1 MAEREIALRS
11 AQAHDGFVRGAMRR
25 AMALEAGWHRG
36 LSSLHGAEDRVFIYP
51 HMRVYKKGRIKMLTQ
66 APRGTKDVLPDESYL
81 WQLIEKTQR
90 EVCAL
95 YGMREVRTPVIEHT
109 ELFQRSVGDT
119 TDVVQKE
126 MYTFKDR
133 GDRSITLKPEGTA
146 GVVRA
151 FIESGLCAQPLP
163 QKMCYINCPVFRYEA
178 PQSGRLREHH
188 QFGVEVFGAPDASC
202 DAELISLAL
211 DVMGRL
217 GVKGLMLRINSIG
230 CPTCRET
237 YKRKLID
244 FLNERRDQLCK
255 TCLDRMERNPLRVL
269 DCKEPGCK
277 AATVG
282 APSILDNLC
291 DDCRNHFDALKRY
304 LDALGIAYEVDSR
317 IVRGLDYYTK
327 TVFEI
332 ITTVP
337 GEDGKPAGELTVCG
351 GGRYDGLV
359 EQVGGPKCA
368 GIGFGMGEERLIMV
382 MRQQGIAPVAPRLY
396 DAFIVTMGADARV
409 EGMLLAREL
418 RAAGLRCD
426 IDHAAR
432 SMKAQFKYAGKLGA
446 PVVAVLAGDEL
457 AQGVV
462 KLKDMAASEEHTVP
476 RAQAVTEIARLAGK
490 A

>member
-1 MAEREIALRS
+1 ML
-11 AQAHDGFVRGAMRR
+11 
-25 AMALEAGWHRG
+25 
-36 LSSLHGAEDRVFIYP
+36 
-51 HMRVYKKGRIKMLTQ
+51 LTQ
-66 APRGTKDVLPDESYL
+66 APRGTRDVLPDESYL

-95 YGMREVRTPVIEHT
+95 HGIREVRTPVFEHT

-146 GVVRA
+146 GTVRA
-151 FIESGLCAQPLP
+151 FIESSLYAQPLP

-188 QFGVEVFGAPDASC
+188 QFGIEIFGAPDASC
-202 DAELISLAL
+202 DAELIALAL
-211 DVMGRL
+211 DVIGRM
-217 GVKGLMLRINSIG
+217 GVKNLMLRINSIG
-230 CPTCRET
+230 CPECRET
-237 YKRKLID
+237 YKKRLIE
-244 FLNERRDQLCK
+244 FLNERKGDLCK
-255 TCLDRMERNPLRVL
+255 DCLNRLERNPLRVL
-269 DCKEPGCK
+269 DCKEEGCK
-277 AATVG
+277 RATVG

-291 DDCRNHFDALKRY
+291 DECKTHFENLKRY
-304 LDALGIAYEVDSR
+304 LDAMGIAYEVDSR

-332 ITTVP
+332 ITKVP
-337 GEDGKPAGELTVCG
+337 GENGKPDSELTVCG

-368 GIGFGMGEERLIMV
+368 GIGFGMGTERLIMV
-382 MRQQGIAPVAPRLY
+382 MKQQGVQPEPPRLY
-396 DAFIVTMGADARV
+396 DAFIVTMGDDARV
-409 EGMLLAREL
+409 EGIKLAREL
-418 RAAGLRCD
+418 RANGVKCD

-432 SMKAQFKYAGKLGA
+432 SMKAQFKYANKLGA
-446 PVVAVLAGDEL
+446 PVVAVIAGDEL

-462 KLKDMAASEEHTVP
+462 KIKDMAKSEEHT
-476 RAQAVTEIARLAGK
+476 IARADVAAEIKKMLS
-490 A
+490 

>member
-1 MAEREIALRS
+1 ML
-11 AQAHDGFVRGAMRR
+11 
-25 AMALEAGWHRG
+25 
-36 LSSLHGAEDRVFIYP
+36 
-51 HMRVYKKGRIKMLTQ
+51 LTQ
-66 APRGTKDVLPDESYL
+66 APRGTRDVLPDESYL

-95 YGMREVRTPVIEHT
+95 HGIREVRTPVFEHT

-146 GVVRA
+146 GTVRA
-151 FIESGLCAQPLP
+151 FIESSLYAQPLP

-188 QFGVEVFGAPDASC
+188 QFGIEIFGAPDASC
-202 DAELISLAL
+202 DAELIALAL
-211 DVMGRL
+211 DVIGRM
-217 GVKGLMLRINSIG
+217 GVKNLMLRINSIG
-230 CPTCRET
+230 CPECRET
-237 YKRKLID
+237 YKKRLIE
-244 FLNERRDQLCK
+244 FLNERKGDLCK
-255 TCLDRMERNPLRVL
+255 DCLNRLERNPLRVL
-269 DCKEPGCK
+269 DCKEEGCK
-277 AATVG
+277 RATVG

-291 DDCRNHFDALKRY
+291 DECKTHFENLKRY
-304 LDALGIAYEVDSR
+304 LDAMGIAYEVDSR

-332 ITTVP
+332 ITKVP
-337 GEDGKPAGELTVCG
+337 GENGKPDSELTVCG

-368 GIGFGMGEERLIMV
+368 GIGFGMGTERLIMV
-382 MRQQGIAPVAPRLY
+382 MKQQGVQPEPPRLY
-396 DAFIVTMGADARV
+396 DAFIVTMGDDARV
-409 EGMLLAREL
+409 EGIKLAREL
-418 RAAGLRCD
+418 RANGVKCD

-432 SMKAQFKYAGKLGA
+432 SMKAQFKYANKLGA
-446 PVVAVLAGDEL
+446 PVVAVIAGDEL

-462 KLKDMAASEEHTVP
+462 KIKDMAKSEEHTVA
-476 RAQAVTEIARLAGK
+476 RADVAAEIKKMLG
-490 A
+490 

>member
-1 MAEREIALRS
+1 ML
-11 AQAHDGFVRGAMRR
+11 
-25 AMALEAGWHRG
+25 
-36 LSSLHGAEDRVFIYP
+36 
-51 HMRVYKKGRIKMLTQ
+51 LTQ
-66 APRGTKDVLPDESYL
+66 APRGTRDVLPDESYL

-95 YGMREVRTPVIEHT
+95 HGIREVRTPVFEHT

-146 GVVRA
+146 GTVRA
-151 FIESGLCAQPLP
+151 FIESSLYAQPLP

-188 QFGVEVFGAPDASC
+188 QFGIEIFGAPDASC

-211 DVMGRL
+211 DVIGRM
-217 GVKGLMLRINSIG
+217 GVKNLMLRINSIG
-230 CPTCRET
+230 CPECRET
-237 YKRKLID
+237 YKKRLIE
-244 FLNERRDQLCK
+244 FLNERKGDLCK
-255 TCLDRMERNPLRVL
+255 DCLNRLERNPLRVL
-269 DCKEPGCK
+269 DCKEEGCK
-277 AATVG
+277 RATVG

-291 DDCRNHFDALKRY
+291 DECKTHFENLKRY
-304 LDALGIAYEVDSR
+304 LDAMGIKYEVDSR

-332 ITTVP
+332 ITKVP
-337 GEDGKPAGELTVCG
+337 GENGKPDSELTVCG

-368 GIGFGMGEERLIMV
+368 GIGFGMGTERLIMV
-382 MRQQGIAPVAPRLY
+382 MKQQGVQPEPPRLY
-396 DAFIVTMGADARV
+396 DAFIVTMGDDARV
-409 EGMLLAREL
+409 EGIKLAREL
-418 RAAGLRCD
+418 RANGIKCD

-432 SMKAQFKYAGKLGA
+432 SMKAQFKYANKLGA
-446 PVVAVLAGDEL
+446 PVVTVIAGDEL
-457 AQGVV
+457 AQGVI
-462 KLKDMAASEEHTVP
+462 KIKDMAKSEEHT
-476 RAQAVTEIARLAGK
+476 IARADVAAEIKKMLG
-490 A
+490 

>member
-1 MAEREIALRS
+1 ML
-11 AQAHDGFVRGAMRR
+11 
-25 AMALEAGWHRG
+25 
-36 LSSLHGAEDRVFIYP
+36 
-51 HMRVYKKGRIKMLTQ
+51 LTQ
-66 APRGTKDVLPDESYL
+66 APRGTRDVLPDESYL

-95 YGMREVRTPVIEHT
+95 HGIREVRTPVLEHT

-146 GVVRA
+146 GTVRA
-151 FIESGLCAQPLP
+151 FIESSLYAQPLP

-188 QFGVEVFGAPDASC
+188 QFGIEIFGAPDASC

-211 DVMGRL
+211 DVIGRM
-217 GVKGLMLRINSIG
+217 GVKNLMLRINSIG
-230 CPTCRET
+230 CPECRET
-237 YKRKLID
+237 YKKRLIE
-244 FLNERRDQLCK
+244 FLNERKGDLCK
-255 TCLDRMERNPLRVL
+255 DCLNRLERNPLRVL
-269 DCKEPGCK
+269 DCKEEGCK
-277 AATVG
+277 RATVG

-291 DDCRNHFDALKRY
+291 DECKTHFENLKRY
-304 LDALGIAYEVDSR
+304 LDAMGIAYEVDSR

-332 ITTVP
+332 ITKVP
-337 GEDGKPAGELTVCG
+337 GENGKPDSELTVCG

-368 GIGFGMGEERLIMV
+368 GIGFGMGTERLIMV
-382 MRQQGIAPVAPRLY
+382 MKQQGVQPEPPRLY
-396 DAFIVTMGADARV
+396 DAFIVTMGDDARV
-409 EGMLLAREL
+409 EGIKLAREL
-418 RAAGLRCD
+418 RANGIKCD

-432 SMKAQFKYAGKLGA
+432 SMKAQFKYANKLGA
-446 PVVAVLAGDEL
+446 PVVAVIAGDEL

-462 KLKDMAASEEHTVP
+462 KIKDMAKSEEHT
-476 RAQAVTEIARLAGK
+476 IARADVAAEIKKMLG
-490 A
+490 

>member
-1 MAEREIALRS
+1 ML
-11 AQAHDGFVRGAMRR
+11 
-25 AMALEAGWHRG
+25 
-36 LSSLHGAEDRVFIYP
+36 
-51 HMRVYKKGRIKMLTQ
+51 LTQ
-66 APRGTKDVLPDESYL
+66 APRGTRDVLPDESYL

-95 YGMREVRTPVIEHT
+95 HGIREVRTPVFEHT

-146 GVVRA
+146 GTVRA
-151 FIESGLCAQPLP
+151 FIESSLYAQPLP

-188 QFGVEVFGAPDASC
+188 QFGIEIFGAPDASC

-211 DVMGRL
+211 DVIGRM
-217 GVKGLMLRINSIG
+217 GVKNLMLRINSIG
-230 CPTCRET
+230 CPECRET
-237 YKRKLID
+237 YKKRLIE
-244 FLNERRDQLCK
+244 FLNERKGDLCK
-255 TCLDRMERNPLRVL
+255 DCLNRLERNPLRVL
-269 DCKEPGCK
+269 DCKEEGCK
-277 AATVG
+277 RATVG

-291 DDCRNHFDALKRY
+291 DECKTHFENLKRY
-304 LDALGIAYEVDSR
+304 LDAMGIKYEVDSR

-332 ITTVP
+332 ITKVP
-337 GEDGKPAGELTVCG
+337 GENGKPDSELTVCG

-368 GIGFGMGEERLIMV
+368 GIGFGMGTERLIMV
-382 MRQQGIAPVAPRLY
+382 MKQQGVQPEPPRLY
-396 DAFIVTMGADARV
+396 DAFIVTMGDDARV
-409 EGMLLAREL
+409 EGIKLAREL
-418 RAAGLRCD
+418 RANGIKCD

-432 SMKAQFKYAGKLGA
+432 SMKAQFKYANKLGA
-446 PVVAVLAGDEL
+446 PVVAVIAGDEL

-462 KLKDMAASEEHTVP
+462 KIKDMAKSEEHT
-476 RAQAVTEIARLAGK
+476 IARADVAAEIKKMLG
-490 A
+490 

>member
-1 MAEREIALRS
+1 ML
-11 AQAHDGFVRGAMRR
+11 
-25 AMALEAGWHRG
+25 
-36 LSSLHGAEDRVFIYP
+36 
-51 HMRVYKKGRIKMLTQ
+51 LTQ
-66 APRGTKDVLPDESYL
+66 APRGTRDVLPDESYL

-95 YGMREVRTPVIEHT
+95 HGIREVRTPVFEHT

-146 GVVRA
+146 GTVRA
-151 FIESGLCAQPLP
+151 FIESSLYAQPLP

-188 QFGVEVFGAPDASC
+188 QFGIEIFGAPDASC

-211 DVMGRL
+211 DVIGRM
-217 GVKGLMLRINSIG
+217 GVKNLMLRINSIG
-230 CPTCRET
+230 CPECRET
-237 YKRKLID
+237 YKKRLIE
-244 FLNERRDQLCK
+244 FLNERKGDLCK
-255 TCLDRMERNPLRVL
+255 DCLNRLERNPLRVL
-269 DCKEPGCK
+269 DCKEEGCK
-277 AATVG
+277 RATVG

-291 DDCRNHFDALKRY
+291 DECKTHFENLKRY
-304 LDALGIAYEVDSR
+304 LDAMGIKYEVDSR

-332 ITTVP
+332 ITKVP
-337 GEDGKPAGELTVCG
+337 GENGKPDSELTVCG

-368 GIGFGMGEERLIMV
+368 GIGFGMGTERLIMV
-382 MRQQGIAPVAPRLY
+382 MKQQGVQPEPPRLY
-396 DAFIVTMGADARV
+396 DAFIVTMGDDARV
-409 EGMLLAREL
+409 EGIKLAREL
-418 RAAGLRCD
+418 RANGIKCD

-432 SMKAQFKYAGKLGA
+432 SMKAQFKYANKLSA
-446 PVVAVLAGDEL
+446 PVVAVIAGDEL

-462 KLKDMAASEEHTVP
+462 KIKDMAKSEEHT
-476 RAQAVTEIARLAGK
+476 IARADVAAEIKKMLG
-490 A
+490 

>member
-1 MAEREIALRS
+1 ML
-11 AQAHDGFVRGAMRR
+11 
-25 AMALEAGWHRG
+25 
-36 LSSLHGAEDRVFIYP
+36 
-51 HMRVYKKGRIKMLTQ
+51 LTQ
-66 APRGTKDVLPDESYL
+66 APRGTRDVLPDESYL

-95 YGMREVRTPVIEHT
+95 HGIREVRTPVFEHT

-146 GVVRA
+146 GTVRA
-151 FIESGLCAQPLP
+151 FIESSLYAQPLP

-188 QFGVEVFGAPDASC
+188 QFGIEIFGAPDASC
-202 DAELISLAL
+202 DAELIALAL
-211 DVMGRL
+211 DVIGRM
-217 GVKGLMLRINSIG
+217 GVKNLMLRINSIG
-230 CPTCRET
+230 CPECRET
-237 YKRKLID
+237 YKKRLIE
-244 FLNERRDQLCK
+244 FLNERKGDLCK
-255 TCLDRMERNPLRVL
+255 DCLNRLERNPLRVL
-269 DCKEPGCK
+269 DCKEEGCK
-277 AATVG
+277 RATVG

-291 DDCRNHFDALKRY
+291 DECKTHFENLKRY
-304 LDALGIAYEVDSR
+304 LDAMGIAYEVDSR

-332 ITTVP
+332 ITKVP
-337 GEDGKPAGELTVCG
+337 GENGKPDSELTVCG

-368 GIGFGMGEERLIMV
+368 GIGFGMGTERLIMV
-382 MRQQGIAPVAPRLY
+382 MKQQGVQPEPPRLY
-396 DAFIVTMGADARV
+396 DAFIVTMGDDARV
-409 EGMLLAREL
+409 EGIKLAREL
-418 RAAGLRCD
+418 RANGIKCD

-432 SMKAQFKYAGKLGA
+432 SMKAQFKYANKLGA
-446 PVVAVLAGDEL
+446 PVVAVIAGDEL

-462 KLKDMAASEEHTVP
+462 KIKDMAKSEEHT
-476 RAQAVTEIARLAGK
+476 IARADVAAEIKKMLG
-490 A
+490 

>member
-1 MAEREIALRS
+1 ML
-11 AQAHDGFVRGAMRR
+11 
-25 AMALEAGWHRG
+25 
-36 LSSLHGAEDRVFIYP
+36 
-51 HMRVYKKGRIKMLTQ
+51 LTQ
-66 APRGTKDVLPDESYL
+66 APRGTRDVLPDESYL

-95 YGMREVRTPVIEHT
+95 HGIREVRTPVFEHT

-146 GVVRA
+146 GTVRA
-151 FIESGLCAQPLP
+151 FIESSLYAQPLP

-188 QFGVEVFGAPDASC
+188 QFGIEIFGAPDASC
-202 DAELISLAL
+202 DAELIALAL
-211 DVMGRL
+211 DVIGRM
-217 GVKGLMLRINSIG
+217 GVKNLMLRINSIG
-230 CPTCRET
+230 CPECRET
-237 YKRKLID
+237 YKKRLIE
-244 FLNERRDQLCK
+244 FLNERKGDLCK
-255 TCLDRMERNPLRVL
+255 DCLNRLERNPLRVL
-269 DCKEPGCK
+269 DCKEEGCK
-277 AATVG
+277 RATVG

-291 DDCRNHFDALKRY
+291 DECKTHFENLKRY
-304 LDALGIAYEVDSR
+304 LDAMGIAYEVDSR

-332 ITTVP
+332 ITKVP
-337 GEDGKPAGELTVCG
+337 GENGKPDSELTVCG

-368 GIGFGMGEERLIMV
+368 GIGFGMGTERLIMV
-382 MRQQGIAPVAPRLY
+382 MKQQGVQPAPPRLY
-396 DAFIVTMGADARV
+396 DAFIVTMGDDARV
-409 EGMLLAREL
+409 EGIKLAREL
-418 RAAGLRCD
+418 RANGVKCD

-432 SMKAQFKYAGKLGA
+432 SMKAQFKYANKLGA
-446 PVVAVLAGDEL
+446 PVVAVIAGDEL

-462 KLKDMAASEEHTVP
+462 KIKDMAKSEEHT
-476 RAQAVTEIARLAGK
+476 IARADVAAEIKKMLG
-490 A
+490 

>member
-1 MAEREIALRS
+1 ML
-11 AQAHDGFVRGAMRR
+11 
-25 AMALEAGWHRG
+25 
-36 LSSLHGAEDRVFIYP
+36 
-51 HMRVYKKGRIKMLTQ
+51 LTQ
-66 APRGTKDVLPDESYL
+66 APRGTRDVLPDESYL

-95 YGMREVRTPVIEHT
+95 HGIREVRTPVFEHT

-146 GVVRA
+146 GTVRA
-151 FIESGLCAQPLP
+151 FIESSLYAQPLP

-188 QFGVEVFGAPDASC
+188 QFGIEIFGAPDASC
-202 DAELISLAL
+202 DAELIALAL
-211 DVMGRL
+211 DVIGRM
-217 GVKGLMLRINSIG
+217 GVKNLMLRINSIG
-230 CPTCRET
+230 CPECRET
-237 YKRKLID
+237 YKKRLIE
-244 FLNERRDQLCK
+244 FLNERKGDLCK
-255 TCLDRMERNPLRVL
+255 DCLNRLERNPLRVL
-269 DCKEPGCK
+269 DCKEEGCK
-277 AATVG
+277 RATVG

-291 DDCRNHFDALKRY
+291 DECKTHFENLKRY
-304 LDALGIAYEVDSR
+304 LDAMGIAYEVDSR

-332 ITTVP
+332 ITKVP
-337 GEDGKPAGELTVCG
+337 GENGKPDSELTVCG

-368 GIGFGMGEERLIMV
+368 GIGFGMGTERLIMV
-382 MRQQGIAPVAPRLY
+382 MKQQGVQPEPPRLY
-396 DAFIVTMGADARV
+396 DAFIVTMGDDARV
-409 EGMLLAREL
+409 EGIKLAREL
-418 RAAGLRCD
+418 RANGVKCD

-432 SMKAQFKYAGKLGA
+432 SMKAQFKYANKLGA
-446 PVVAVLAGDEL
+446 PVVAVIAGDEL

-462 KLKDMAASEEHTVP
+462 KIKDMAKSEEHT
-476 RAQAVTEIARLAGK
+476 IARADVAAEIKKMLG
-490 A
+490 

>member
-1 MAEREIALRS
+1 ML
-11 AQAHDGFVRGAMRR
+11 
-25 AMALEAGWHRG
+25 
-36 LSSLHGAEDRVFIYP
+36 
-51 HMRVYKKGRIKMLTQ
+51 LTQ
-66 APRGTKDVLPDESYL
+66 APRGTRDVLPDESYL

-95 YGMREVRTPVIEHT
+95 HGIREVRTPVFEHT

-146 GVVRA
+146 GTVRA
-151 FIESGLCAQPLP
+151 FIESSLYAQPLP

-188 QFGVEVFGAPDASC
+188 QFGIEIFGAPDASC

-211 DVMGRL
+211 DVIGRM
-217 GVKGLMLRINSIG
+217 GVKNLMLRINSIG
-230 CPTCRET
+230 CPECRET
-237 YKRKLID
+237 YKKRLIE
-244 FLNERRDQLCK
+244 FLNERKGDLCK
-255 TCLDRMERNPLRVL
+255 DCLNRLERNPLRVL
-269 DCKEPGCK
+269 DCKEEGCK
-277 AATVG
+277 RATVG

-291 DDCRNHFDALKRY
+291 GECKTHFENLKRY
-304 LDALGIAYEVDSR
+304 LDAMGIAYEVDSR

-332 ITTVP
+332 ITKVP
-337 GEDGKPAGELTVCG
+337 GENGKPDSELTVCG

-368 GIGFGMGEERLIMV
+368 GIGFGMGTERLIMV
-382 MRQQGIAPVAPRLY
+382 MKQQGVQPEPPRLY
-396 DAFIVTMGADARV
+396 DAFIVTMGDDARV
-409 EGMLLAREL
+409 EGIKLAREL
-418 RAAGLRCD
+418 RANGVKCD

-432 SMKAQFKYAGKLGA
+432 SMKAQFKYANKLGA
-446 PVVAVLAGDEL
+446 PVVAVIAGDEL

-462 KLKDMAASEEHTVP
+462 KIKDMAKSEEHT
-476 RAQAVTEIARLAGK
+476 IARADVAAEIKKMLG
-490 A
+490 

>member
-1 MAEREIALRS
+1 ML
-11 AQAHDGFVRGAMRR
+11 
-25 AMALEAGWHRG
+25 
-36 LSSLHGAEDRVFIYP
+36 
-51 HMRVYKKGRIKMLTQ
+51 LTQ
-66 APRGTKDVLPDESYL
+66 APRGTRDVLPDESYL

-95 YGMREVRTPVIEHT
+95 HGIREVRTPVFEHT

-146 GVVRA
+146 GTVRA
-151 FIESGLCAQPLP
+151 FIESSLYAQPLP

-188 QFGVEVFGAPDASC
+188 QFGIEIFGAPDASC
-202 DAELISLAL
+202 DAELIALAL
-211 DVMGRL
+211 DVIGCM
-217 GVKGLMLRINSIG
+217 GVKNLMLRINSIG
-230 CPTCRET
+230 CPECRET
-237 YKRKLID
+237 YKKRLIE
-244 FLNERRDQLCK
+244 FLNERKGDLCK
-255 TCLDRMERNPLRVL
+255 DCLNRLERNPLRVL
-269 DCKEPGCK
+269 DCKEEGCK
-277 AATVG
+277 RATVG

-291 DDCRNHFDALKRY
+291 DECKTHFENLKRY
-304 LDALGIAYEVDSR
+304 LDAMGIAYEVDSR

-332 ITTVP
+332 ITKVP
-337 GEDGKPAGELTVCG
+337 GENGKPDSELTVCG

-368 GIGFGMGEERLIMV
+368 GIGFGMGTERLIMV
-382 MRQQGIAPVAPRLY
+382 MKQQGVQPEPPRLY
-396 DAFIVTMGADARV
+396 DAFIVTMGDDARV
-409 EGMLLAREL
+409 EGIKLAREL
-418 RAAGLRCD
+418 RANGVKCD

-432 SMKAQFKYAGKLGA
+432 SMKAQFKYANKLGA
-446 PVVAVLAGDEL
+446 PVVAVIAGDEL

-462 KLKDMAASEEHTVP
+462 KIKDMAKSEEHT
-476 RAQAVTEIARLAGK
+476 IARADVAAEIKKMLS
-490 A
+490 

>member
-1 MAEREIALRS
+1 ML
-11 AQAHDGFVRGAMRR
+11 
-25 AMALEAGWHRG
+25 
-36 LSSLHGAEDRVFIYP
+36 
-51 HMRVYKKGRIKMLTQ
+51 LTQ
-66 APRGTKDVLPDESYL
+66 APRGTRDVLPDESYL

-95 YGMREVRTPVIEHT
+95 HGIREVRTPVFEHT

-146 GVVRA
+146 GTVRA
-151 FIESGLCAQPLP
+151 FIESSLYAQPLP

-188 QFGVEVFGAPDASC
+188 QFGIEIFGAPDASC

-211 DVMGRL
+211 DVIGRM
-217 GVKGLMLRINSIG
+217 GVKNLMLRINSIG
-230 CPTCRET
+230 CPECRET
-237 YKRKLID
+237 YKKRLIE
-244 FLNERRDQLCK
+244 FLNERKGDLCK
-255 TCLDRMERNPLRVL
+255 DCLNRLERNPLRVL
-269 DCKEPGCK
+269 DCKEEGCK
-277 AATVG
+277 RATVG

-291 DDCRNHFDALKRY
+291 DECKTHFENLKRY
-304 LDALGIAYEVDSR
+304 LDAMGIAYEVDSR

-332 ITTVP
+332 ITKVP
-337 GEDGKPAGELTVCG
+337 GENGNPDSELTVCG

-368 GIGFGMGEERLIMV
+368 GIGFGMGTERLIMV
-382 MRQQGIAPVAPRLY
+382 MKQQGVQPEPPRLY
-396 DAFIVTMGADARV
+396 DAFIVTMGDDARV
-409 EGMLLAREL
+409 EGIKLAREL
-418 RAAGLRCD
+418 RANGIKCD

-432 SMKAQFKYAGKLGA
+432 SMKAQFKYANKLGA
-446 PVVAVLAGDEL
+446 PVVAVIAGDEL

-462 KLKDMAASEEHTVP
+462 KIKDMAKSEEHT
-476 RAQAVTEIARLAGK
+476 IARADVAAEIKKMLG
-490 A
+490 

>member
-1 MAEREIALRS
+1 ML
-11 AQAHDGFVRGAMRR
+11 
-25 AMALEAGWHRG
+25 
-36 LSSLHGAEDRVFIYP
+36 
-51 HMRVYKKGRIKMLTQ
+51 LTQ
-66 APRGTKDVLPDESYL
+66 APRGTRDVLPDESYL

-95 YGMREVRTPVIEHT
+95 HGIREVRTPVFEHT

-146 GVVRA
+146 GTVRA
-151 FIESGLCAQPLP
+151 FIESSLYAQPLP

-188 QFGVEVFGAPDASC
+188 QFGIEIFGAPDASC

-211 DVMGRL
+211 DVIGRM
-217 GVKGLMLRINSIG
+217 GVKNLMLRINSIG
-230 CPTCRET
+230 CPECRET
-237 YKRKLID
+237 YKKRLIE
-244 FLNERRDQLCK
+244 FLNERKGDLCK
-255 TCLDRMERNPLRVL
+255 DCLNRLERNPLRVL
-269 DCKEPGCK
+269 DCKEEGCK
-277 AATVG
+277 RATVG

-291 DDCRNHFDALKRY
+291 DECKTHFENRKRY
-304 LDALGIAYEVDSR
+304 LDAMGIKYEVDSR

-332 ITTVP
+332 ITKVP
-337 GEDGKPAGELTVCG
+337 GENGKPDSELTVCG

-368 GIGFGMGEERLIMV
+368 GIGFGMGTERLIMV
-382 MRQQGIAPVAPRLY
+382 MKQQGVQPEPPRLY
-396 DAFIVTMGADARV
+396 DAFIVTMGDDARV
-409 EGMLLAREL
+409 EGIKLAREL
-418 RAAGLRCD
+418 RANGIKCD

-432 SMKAQFKYAGKLGA
+432 SMKAQFKYANKLGA
-446 PVVAVLAGDEL
+446 PVVAVIAGDEL

-462 KLKDMAASEEHTVP
+462 KIKDMAKSEEHT
-476 RAQAVTEIARLAGK
+476 IARADVAAEIKKMLG
-490 A
+490 

>member
-1 MAEREIALRS
+1 ML
-11 AQAHDGFVRGAMRR
+11 
-25 AMALEAGWHRG
+25 
-36 LSSLHGAEDRVFIYP
+36 
-51 HMRVYKKGRIKMLTQ
+51 LTQ
-66 APRGTKDVLPDESYL
+66 APRGTRDVLPDESYL
-81 WQLIEKTQR
+81 WQWIEKTQR

-95 YGMREVRTPVIEHT
+95 HGIREVRTPVFEHT

-146 GVVRA
+146 GTVRA
-151 FIESGLCAQPLP
+151 FIESSLYAQPLP

-188 QFGVEVFGAPDASC
+188 QFGIEIFGAPDASC

-211 DVMGRL
+211 DVIGRM
-217 GVKGLMLRINSIG
+217 GVKNLMLRINSIG
-230 CPTCRET
+230 CPECRET
-237 YKRKLID
+237 YKKRLIE
-244 FLNERRDQLCK
+244 FLNERKGDLCK
-255 TCLDRMERNPLRVL
+255 DCLNRLERNPLRVL
-269 DCKEPGCK
+269 DCKEEGCK
-277 AATVG
+277 RATVG

-291 DDCRNHFDALKRY
+291 DECKTHFENLKRY
-304 LDALGIAYEVDSR
+304 LDAMGIAYEVDSR

-332 ITTVP
+332 ITKVP
-337 GEDGKPAGELTVCG
+337 GENGKPDSELTVCG

-368 GIGFGMGEERLIMV
+368 GIGFGMGTERLIMV
-382 MRQQGIAPVAPRLY
+382 MKQQGVQPEPPRLY
-396 DAFIVTMGADARV
+396 DAFIVTMGDDARV
-409 EGMLLAREL
+409 EGIKLAREL
-418 RAAGLRCD
+418 RANGVKCD

-432 SMKAQFKYAGKLGA
+432 SMKAQFKYANKLGA
-446 PVVAVLAGDEL
+446 PVVAVIAGDEL

-462 KLKDMAASEEHTVP
+462 KIKDMAKSEEHT
-476 RAQAVTEIARLAGK
+476 IARADVAAEIKKMLG
-490 A
+490 

>member
-1 MAEREIALRS
+1 ML
-11 AQAHDGFVRGAMRR
+11 
-25 AMALEAGWHRG
+25 
-36 LSSLHGAEDRVFIYP
+36 
-51 HMRVYKKGRIKMLTQ
+51 LTQ
-66 APRGTKDVLPDESYL
+66 APRGTRDVLPDESYL

-95 YGMREVRTPVIEHT
+95 HGIREVRTPVFEHT

-126 MYTFKDR
+126 MYTFMDR

-146 GVVRA
+146 GTVRA
-151 FIESGLCAQPLP
+151 FIESSLYAQPLP

-188 QFGVEVFGAPDASC
+188 QFGIEIFGAPDASC

-211 DVMGRL
+211 DVIGRM
-217 GVKGLMLRINSIG
+217 GVKNLMLRINSIG
-230 CPTCRET
+230 CPECRET
-237 YKRKLID
+237 YKKRLIE
-244 FLNERRDQLCK
+244 FLNERKGDLCK
-255 TCLDRMERNPLRVL
+255 DCLNRLERNPLRVL
-269 DCKEPGCK
+269 DCKEEGCK
-277 AATVG
+277 RATVG

-291 DDCRNHFDALKRY
+291 DECKTHFENLKRY
-304 LDALGIAYEVDSR
+304 LDAMGIKYEVDSR

-332 ITTVP
+332 ITKVP
-337 GEDGKPAGELTVCG
+337 GENGKPDSELTVCG

-368 GIGFGMGEERLIMV
+368 GIGFGMGTERLIMV
-382 MRQQGIAPVAPRLY
+382 MKQQGVQPEPPRLY
-396 DAFIVTMGADARV
+396 DAFIVTMGDDARV
-409 EGMLLAREL
+409 EGIKLAREL
-418 RAAGLRCD
+418 RANGVKCD

-432 SMKAQFKYAGKLGA
+432 SMKAQFKYANKLGA
-446 PVVAVLAGDEL
+446 PVVAVIAGDEL

-462 KLKDMAASEEHTVP
+462 KIKDMAKSEEHT
-476 RAQAVTEIARLAGK
+476 IARADVAAEIKKMLG
-490 A
+490 

>member
-1 MAEREIALRS
+1 ML
-11 AQAHDGFVRGAMRR
+11 
-25 AMALEAGWHRG
+25 
-36 LSSLHGAEDRVFIYP
+36 
-51 HMRVYKKGRIKMLTQ
+51 LTQ
-66 APRGTKDVLPDESYL
+66 APRGTRDVLPDESYL

-95 YGMREVRTPVIEHT
+95 HGIREVRTPVFEHT

-146 GVVRA
+146 GTVRA
-151 FIESGLCAQPLP
+151 FIESSLYAQPLP

-188 QFGVEVFGAPDASC
+188 QFGIEIFGAPDASC
-202 DAELISLAL
+202 DAELIALAL
-211 DVMGRL
+211 DVIGRM
-217 GVKGLMLRINSIG
+217 GVKNLMLRINSIG
-230 CPTCRET
+230 CPECRET
-237 YKRKLID
+237 YKKRLIE
-244 FLNERRDQLCK
+244 FLNERKGDLCK
-255 TCLDRMERNPLRVL
+255 DCLNRLERNPLRVL
-269 DCKEPGCK
+269 DCKEEGCK
-277 AATVG
+277 RATVG

-291 DDCRNHFDALKRY
+291 EECKTHFENLKRY
-304 LDALGIAYEVDSR
+304 LDAMGIAYEVDSR

-332 ITTVP
+332 ITKVP
-337 GEDGKPAGELTVCG
+337 GENGKPDSELTVCG

-368 GIGFGMGEERLIMV
+368 GIGFGMGTERLIMV
-382 MRQQGIAPVAPRLY
+382 MKQQGVQPEPPRLY
-396 DAFIVTMGADARV
+396 DAFIVTMGDDARV
-409 EGMLLAREL
+409 EGIKLAREL
-418 RAAGLRCD
+418 RANGIKCD

-432 SMKAQFKYAGKLGA
+432 SMKAQFKYANKLGA
-446 PVVAVLAGDEL
+446 PVVAVIAGDEL

-462 KLKDMAASEEHTVP
+462 KIKDMAKSEEHT
-476 RAQAVTEIARLAGK
+476 IARADVAAEIKKMLG
-490 A
+490 

>member
-1 MAEREIALRS
+1 ML
-11 AQAHDGFVRGAMRR
+11 
-25 AMALEAGWHRG
+25 
-36 LSSLHGAEDRVFIYP
+36 
-51 HMRVYKKGRIKMLTQ
+51 LTQ
-66 APRGTKDVLPDESYL
+66 APRGTRDVLPDESYL

-95 YGMREVRTPVIEHT
+95 HGIREVRTPVFEHT

-146 GVVRA
+146 GTVRA
-151 FIESGLCAQPLP
+151 FIESSLYAQPLP

-188 QFGVEVFGAPDASC
+188 QFGIEIFGAPDASC
-202 DAELISLAL
+202 DAELIALAL
-211 DVMGRL
+211 DVIGRM
-217 GVKGLMLRINSIG
+217 GVKNLMLRINSIG
-230 CPTCRET
+230 CPECRET
-237 YKRKLID
+237 YKKRLIE
-244 FLNERRDQLCK
+244 FLNERKGDLCK
-255 TCLDRMERNPLRVL
+255 DCLNRLERNPLRVL
-269 DCKEPGCK
+269 DCKEEGCK
-277 AATVG
+277 RATVG

-291 DDCRNHFDALKRY
+291 DECKTHFENLKRY
-304 LDALGIAYEVDSR
+304 LDAMGIAYEVDSR

-332 ITTVP
+332 ITKVP
-337 GEDGKPAGELTVCG
+337 GENGKPDSELTVCG

-368 GIGFGMGEERLIMV
+368 GIGFGMGTERLIMV
-382 MRQQGIAPVAPRLY
+382 MKQQGVQPEPPRLY
-396 DAFIVTMGADARV
+396 DAFIVTMGDDARV
-409 EGMLLAREL
+409 EGIKLAREL
-418 RAAGLRCD
+418 RANGIKCD

-432 SMKAQFKYAGKLGA
+432 SMKAQFKYANKLGA
-446 PVVAVLAGDEL
+446 PVVAVIAGDEL

-462 KLKDMAASEEHTVP
+462 KIKDMAKSEEHT
-476 RAQAVTEIARLAGK
+476 IACADVAAESKKMLG
-490 A
+490 

>member
-1 MAEREIALRS
+1 ML
-11 AQAHDGFVRGAMRR
+11 
-25 AMALEAGWHRG
+25 
-36 LSSLHGAEDRVFIYP
+36 
-51 HMRVYKKGRIKMLTQ
+51 LTQ
-66 APRGTKDVLPDESYL
+66 APRGTRDVLPDESYL

-95 YGMREVRTPVIEHT
+95 HGIREVRTPVFEHT

-146 GVVRA
+146 GTVRA
-151 FIESGLCAQPLP
+151 FIESSLYAQPLP

-188 QFGVEVFGAPDASC
+188 QFGIEIFGAPDASC
-202 DAELISLAL
+202 DAELIALAL
-211 DVMGRL
+211 DVIGRM
-217 GVKGLMLRINSIG
+217 GVKNLMLRINSIG
-230 CPTCRET
+230 CPECRET
-237 YKRKLID
+237 YKKRLIE
-244 FLNERRDQLCK
+244 FLNERKEHLCK
-255 TCLDRMERNPLRVL
+255 DCLNRLERNPLRVL
-269 DCKEPGCK
+269 DCKEEGCK
-277 AATVG
+277 RATVG

-291 DDCRNHFDALKRY
+291 DECKTHFENLKRY
-304 LDALGIAYEVDSR
+304 LDAMGIKYEVDSR

-332 ITTVP
+332 ITKVP
-337 GEDGKPAGELTVCG
+337 GENGKPDSELTVCG

-368 GIGFGMGEERLIMV
+368 GIGFGMGTERLIMV
-382 MRQQGIAPVAPRLY
+382 MKQQGVQPEPPRLY
-396 DAFIVTMGADARV
+396 DAFIVTMGDDARV
-409 EGMLLAREL
+409 EGIKLAREL
-418 RAAGLRCD
+418 RANGIKCD

-432 SMKAQFKYAGKLGA
+432 SMKAQFKYANKLGA
-446 PVVAVLAGDEL
+446 PVVAVIAGDEL

-462 KLKDMAASEEHTVP
+462 KIKDMAKSEEHT
-476 RAQAVTEIARLAGK
+476 IARADVAAEIKKMLG
-490 A
+490 

>member
-1 MAEREIALRS
+1 ML
-11 AQAHDGFVRGAMRR
+11 
-25 AMALEAGWHRG
+25 
-36 LSSLHGAEDRVFIYP
+36 
-51 HMRVYKKGRIKMLTQ
+51 LTQ
-66 APRGTKDVLPDESYL
+66 APRGTRDVLPDESYL

-95 YGMREVRTPVIEHT
+95 HGIREVRTPVFEHT

-146 GVVRA
+146 GTVRA
-151 FIESGLCAQPLP
+151 FIESSLYAQPLP

-188 QFGVEVFGAPDASC
+188 QFGIEIFGAPDASC

-211 DVMGRL
+211 DVIGRM
-217 GVKGLMLRINSIG
+217 GVKNLMLRINSIG
-230 CPTCRET
+230 CPECRET
-237 YKRKLID
+237 YKKRLIE
-244 FLNERRDQLCK
+244 FLNERKGDLCK
-255 TCLDRMERNPLRVL
+255 DCLNRLERNPLRVL
-269 DCKEPGCK
+269 DCKEEGCK
-277 AATVG
+277 RATVG

-291 DDCRNHFDALKRY
+291 DECKTHFENLKRY
-304 LDALGIAYEVDSR
+304 LDAMGIAYEVDSR

-332 ITTVP
+332 ITKVP
-337 GEDGKPAGELTVCG
+337 GENGKPDSELTVCG

-368 GIGFGMGEERLIMV
+368 GIGFGMGTERLIMV
-382 MRQQGIAPVAPRLY
+382 MKQQGVQPAPPRLY
-396 DAFIVTMGADARV
+396 DAFIVTMGDDARV
-409 EGMLLAREL
+409 EGIKLAREL
-418 RAAGLRCD
+418 RANGVKCD

-432 SMKAQFKYAGKLGA
+432 SMKAQFKYANKLGA
-446 PVVAVLAGDEL
+446 PVVAVIAGDEL

-462 KLKDMAASEEHTVP
+462 KIKDMAKSEEHT
-476 RAQAVTEIARLAGK
+476 IARADVAAEIKKMLG
-490 A
+490 

>member
-1 MAEREIALRS
+1 ML
-11 AQAHDGFVRGAMRR
+11 
-25 AMALEAGWHRG
+25 
-36 LSSLHGAEDRVFIYP
+36 
-51 HMRVYKKGRIKMLTQ
+51 LTQ
-66 APRGTKDVLPDESYL
+66 APRGTRDVLPDESYL

-95 YGMREVRTPVIEHT
+95 HGIREVRTPVFEHT

-146 GVVRA
+146 GTVRA
-151 FIESGLCAQPLP
+151 FIESSLYAQPLP

-188 QFGVEVFGAPDASC
+188 QFGIEIFGAPDASC

-211 DVMGRL
+211 DVIGRM
-217 GVKGLMLRINSIG
+217 GVKNLMLRINSIG
-230 CPTCRET
+230 CPECRET
-237 YKRKLID
+237 YKKRLIE
-244 FLNERRDQLCK
+244 FLNERKGDLCK
-255 TCLDRMERNPLRVL
+255 DCLNRLERNPLRVL
-269 DCKEPGCK
+269 DCKEEGCK
-277 AATVG
+277 RATVG

-291 DDCRNHFDALKRY
+291 DECKTHFENLKRY
-304 LDALGIAYEVDSR
+304 LDAMSIKYEVDSR

-332 ITTVP
+332 ITKVP
-337 GEDGKPAGELTVCG
+337 GENGKPDSELTVCG

-368 GIGFGMGEERLIMV
+368 GIGFGMGTERLIMV
-382 MRQQGIAPVAPRLY
+382 MKQQGVQPEPPRLY
-396 DAFIVTMGADARV
+396 DAFIVTMGDDARV
-409 EGMLLAREL
+409 EGIKLAREL
-418 RAAGLRCD
+418 RANGIKCD

-432 SMKAQFKYAGKLGA
+432 SMKAQFKYANKLGA
-446 PVVAVLAGDEL
+446 PVVAVIAGDEL

-462 KLKDMAASEEHTVP
+462 KIKDMAKSEEHT
-476 RAQAVTEIARLAGK
+476 IARADVAAEIKKMLG
-490 A
+490 

>member
-1 MAEREIALRS
+1 ML
-11 AQAHDGFVRGAMRR
+11 
-25 AMALEAGWHRG
+25 
-36 LSSLHGAEDRVFIYP
+36 
-51 HMRVYKKGRIKMLTQ
+51 LTQ
-66 APRGTKDVLPDESYL
+66 APRGTRDVLPDESYL

-95 YGMREVRTPVIEHT
+95 HGIREVRTPVFEHT

-146 GVVRA
+146 GTVRA
-151 FIESGLCAQPLP
+151 FIESSLYAQPLP

-188 QFGVEVFGAPDASC
+188 QFGIEIFGAPDASC

-211 DVMGRL
+211 DVIGRM
-217 GVKGLMLRINSIG
+217 GVKNLMLRINSIG
-230 CPTCRET
+230 CPECRET
-237 YKRKLID
+237 YKKWLIE
-244 FLNERRDQLCK
+244 FLNERKGDLCK
-255 TCLDRMERNPLRVL
+255 DCLNRLERNPLRVL
-269 DCKEPGCK
+269 DCKEEGCK
-277 AATVG
+277 RATVG

-291 DDCRNHFDALKRY
+291 DECKTHFENLKRY
-304 LDALGIAYEVDSR
+304 LDAMGIAYEVDSR

-332 ITTVP
+332 ITKVP
-337 GEDGKPAGELTVCG
+337 GENGKPDSELTVCG

-368 GIGFGMGEERLIMV
+368 GIGFGMGTERLIMI
-382 MRQQGIAPVAPRLY
+382 MKQQGVQPEPPRLY
-396 DAFIVTMGADARV
+396 DAFIVTMGDDARV
-409 EGMLLAREL
+409 EGIKLAREL
-418 RAAGLRCD
+418 RANGIKCD

-432 SMKAQFKYAGKLGA
+432 SMKAQFKYANKLGA
-446 PVVAVLAGDEL
+446 PVVAVIAGDEL

-462 KLKDMAASEEHTVP
+462 KIKDMAKSEEHT
-476 RAQAVTEIARLAGK
+476 IARADVAAEIKKMLG
-490 A
+490 

>member
-1 MAEREIALRS
+1 ML
-11 AQAHDGFVRGAMRR
+11 
-25 AMALEAGWHRG
+25 
-36 LSSLHGAEDRVFIYP
+36 
-51 HMRVYKKGRIKMLTQ
+51 LTQ
-66 APRGTKDVLPDESYL
+66 APRGTRDVLPDESYL

-95 YGMREVRTPVIEHT
+95 HGIREVRTPVFEHT

-146 GVVRA
+146 GTVRA
-151 FIESGLCAQPLP
+151 FIESSLYAQPLP

-188 QFGVEVFGAPDASC
+188 QFGIEIFGAPDASC

-211 DVMGRL
+211 DVIGRM
-217 GVKGLMLRINSIG
+217 GVKNLMLRINSIG
-230 CPTCRET
+230 CPECRET
-237 YKRKLID
+237 YKKRLIE
-244 FLNERRDQLCK
+244 FLNERKGDLCK
-255 TCLDRMERNPLRVL
+255 DCLNRLERNSLRVL
-269 DCKEPGCK
+269 DCKEEGCK
-277 AATVG
+277 RATVG

-291 DDCRNHFDALKRY
+291 DECKTHFENLKRY
-304 LDALGIAYEVDSR
+304 LDAMGIKYEVDSR

-332 ITTVP
+332 ITKVP
-337 GEDGKPAGELTVCG
+337 GENGKPDSELTVCG

-368 GIGFGMGEERLIMV
+368 GIGFGMGTERLIMV
-382 MRQQGIAPVAPRLY
+382 MKQQGVQPEPPRLY
-396 DAFIVTMGADARV
+396 DAFIVTMGDDARV
-409 EGMLLAREL
+409 EGIKLAREL
-418 RAAGLRCD
+418 RANGVKCD

-432 SMKAQFKYAGKLGA
+432 SMKAQFKYANKLGA
-446 PVVAVLAGDEL
+446 PVVAVIAGDEL

-462 KLKDMAASEEHTVP
+462 KIKDMAKSEEHT
-476 RAQAVTEIARLAGK
+476 IARADVAAEIKKMLG
-490 A
+490 

>member
-1 MAEREIALRS
+1 ML
-11 AQAHDGFVRGAMRR
+11 
-25 AMALEAGWHRG
+25 
-36 LSSLHGAEDRVFIYP
+36 
-51 HMRVYKKGRIKMLTQ
+51 LTQ
-66 APRGTKDVLPDESYL
+66 APRGTRDVLPDESYL

-95 YGMREVRTPVIEHT
+95 HGIREVRTPVFEHT

-133 GDRSITLKPEGTA
+133 GDRLITLKPEGTA
-146 GVVRA
+146 GTVRA
-151 FIESGLCAQPLP
+151 FIESSLYAQPLP

-188 QFGVEVFGAPDASC
+188 QFGIEIFGAPDASC

-211 DVMGRL
+211 DVIGRM
-217 GVKGLMLRINSIG
+217 GVKNLMLRINSIG
-230 CPTCRET
+230 CPECRET
-237 YKRKLID
+237 YKKRLIE
-244 FLNERRDQLCK
+244 FLNERKGDLCK
-255 TCLDRMERNPLRVL
+255 DCLNRLERNPLRVL
-269 DCKEPGCK
+269 DCKEEGCK
-277 AATVG
+277 RATVG

-291 DDCRNHFDALKRY
+291 DECKTHFENLKRY
-304 LDALGIAYEVDSR
+304 LDAMGIAYEVDSR

-332 ITTVP
+332 ITKVP
-337 GEDGKPAGELTVCG
+337 GENGKPDSELTVCG

-368 GIGFGMGEERLIMV
+368 GIGFGMGTERLIMV
-382 MRQQGIAPVAPRLY
+382 MKQQGVQPEPPRLY
-396 DAFIVTMGADARV
+396 DAFIVTMGDDARV
-409 EGMLLAREL
+409 EGIKLAREL
-418 RAAGLRCD
+418 RANGVKCD

-432 SMKAQFKYAGKLGA
+432 SMKAQFKYANKLGA
-446 PVVAVLAGDEL
+446 PVVAVIAGDEL

-462 KLKDMAASEEHTVP
+462 KIKDMAKSEEHT
-476 RAQAVTEIARLAGK
+476 IARADVAAEIKKMLG
-490 A
+490 

>member
-1 MAEREIALRS
+1 ML
-11 AQAHDGFVRGAMRR
+11 
-25 AMALEAGWHRG
+25 
-36 LSSLHGAEDRVFIYP
+36 
-51 HMRVYKKGRIKMLTQ
+51 LTQ
-66 APRGTKDVLPDESYL
+66 APRGTRDVLPDESYL

-95 YGMREVRTPVIEHT
+95 HGIREVRTPVFEHT

-146 GVVRA
+146 GTVRA
-151 FIESGLCAQPLP
+151 FIESSLYAQPLP

-188 QFGVEVFGAPDASC
+188 QFGIEIFGAPDASC
-202 DAELISLAL
+202 DAELIALAL
-211 DVMGRL
+211 DVIGRM
-217 GVKGLMLRINSIG
+217 GVKNLMLRINSIG
-230 CPTCRET
+230 CPECRET
-237 YKRKLID
+237 YKKRLIE
-244 FLNERRDQLCK
+244 FLNERKGDLCK
-255 TCLDRMERNPLRVL
+255 DCLNRLERNPLRVL
-269 DCKEPGCK
+269 DCKEEGCK
-277 AATVG
+277 RATVG

-291 DDCRNHFDALKRY
+291 DECKTHFENLKRY
-304 LDALGIAYEVDSR
+304 LDAMGIAYEVDSR

-332 ITTVP
+332 ITKVP
-337 GEDGKPAGELTVCG
+337 GENGKPDSELTVCG

-368 GIGFGMGEERLIMV
+368 GIGFGMGTERLIMV
-382 MRQQGIAPVAPRLY
+382 MKQQGVQPEPPRLY
-396 DAFIVTMGADARV
+396 DAFIVTMGDDARV
-409 EGMLLAREL
+409 EGIKLAREL
-418 RAAGLRCD
+418 RANGIKCD

-432 SMKAQFKYAGKLGA
+432 SMKAQFKYANKLGA
-446 PVVAVLAGDEL
+446 PVVAVIAGDEL

-462 KLKDMAASEEHTVP
+462 KIKHMAKSEEHT
-476 RAQAVTEIARLAGK
+476 IARADVAAEIKKMLG
-490 A
+490 

>member
-1 MAEREIALRS
+1 ML
-11 AQAHDGFVRGAMRR
+11 
-25 AMALEAGWHRG
+25 
-36 LSSLHGAEDRVFIYP
+36 
-51 HMRVYKKGRIKMLTQ
+51 LTQ
-66 APRGTKDVLPDESYL
+66 APRGTRDVLPDESYL

-95 YGMREVRTPVIEHT
+95 HGIREVRTPVFEHT

-146 GVVRA
+146 GTVRA
-151 FIESGLCAQPLP
+151 FIESSLYAQPLP

-188 QFGVEVFGAPDASC
+188 QFGIEIFGAPDASC

-211 DVMGRL
+211 DVIGRM
-217 GVKGLMLRINSIG
+217 GVKNLMLRINSIG
-230 CPTCRET
+230 CPECRET
-237 YKRKLID
+237 YKKRLIE
-244 FLNERRDQLCK
+244 FLNERKGDLCK
-255 TCLDRMERNPLRVL
+255 DCLNRLERNPLRVL
-269 DCKEPGCK
+269 DCKEEGCK
-277 AATVG
+277 RATVG

-291 DDCRNHFDALKRY
+291 DECKTHFENLKRY
-304 LDALGIAYEVDSR
+304 LGTMGIAYEVDSR

-332 ITTVP
+332 ITKVP
-337 GEDGKPAGELTVCG
+337 GENGKPDSELTVCG

-368 GIGFGMGEERLIMV
+368 GIGFGMGTERLIMV
-382 MRQQGIAPVAPRLY
+382 MKQQGVQPEPPRLY
-396 DAFIVTMGADARV
+396 DAFIVTMGDDARV
-409 EGMLLAREL
+409 EGIKLAREL
-418 RAAGLRCD
+418 RANGVKCD

-432 SMKAQFKYAGKLGA
+432 SMKAQFKYANKLGA
-446 PVVAVLAGDEL
+446 PVVAVIAGDEL

-462 KLKDMAASEEHTVP
+462 KIKDMAKSEEHT
-476 RAQAVTEIARLAGK
+476 IARADVAAEIKKMLG
-490 A
+490 

>member
-1 MAEREIALRS
+1 ML
-11 AQAHDGFVRGAMRR
+11 
-25 AMALEAGWHRG
+25 
-36 LSSLHGAEDRVFIYP
+36 
-51 HMRVYKKGRIKMLTQ
+51 LTQ
-66 APRGTKDVLPDESYL
+66 APRGTRDVLPDESYL

-95 YGMREVRTPVIEHT
+95 HGIREVRTPVFEHT

-146 GVVRA
+146 GTVRA
-151 FIESGLCAQPLP
+151 FIESSLYAQPLP

-188 QFGVEVFGAPDASC
+188 QFGIEIFGAPDASC

-211 DVMGRL
+211 DVIGRM
-217 GVKGLMLRINSIG
+217 GVKNLMLRINSIG
-230 CPTCRET
+230 CPECREI
-237 YKRKLID
+237 YKKRLIE
-244 FLNERRDQLCK
+244 FLNERKGDLCK
-255 TCLDRMERNPLRVL
+255 DCLNRLERNPLRVL
-269 DCKEPGCK
+269 DCKEEGCK
-277 AATVG
+277 RATVG

-291 DDCRNHFDALKRY
+291 DECKTHFENLKRY
-304 LDALGIAYEVDSR
+304 LDAMGIAYEVDSR

-337 GEDGKPAGELTVCG
+337 GENGKPDSELTVCG
-351 GGRYDGLV
+351 GGRYDGRV

-368 GIGFGMGEERLIMV
+368 GIGFGMGTERLIMV
-382 MRQQGIAPVAPRLY
+382 MKQQGVQPEPPRLY
-396 DAFIVTMGADARV
+396 DAFIVTMGDDARV
-409 EGMLLAREL
+409 EGIKLAREL
-418 RAAGLRCD
+418 RANGIKCD

-432 SMKAQFKYAGKLGA
+432 SMKAQFKYANKLGA
-446 PVVAVLAGDEL
+446 PVVAVIAGDEL

-462 KLKDMAASEEHTVP
+462 KIKDMAKSEEHT
-476 RAQAVTEIARLAGK
+476 IARADVAAEIKKMLG
-490 A
+490 

>member
-1 MAEREIALRS
+1 ML
-11 AQAHDGFVRGAMRR
+11 
-25 AMALEAGWHRG
+25 
-36 LSSLHGAEDRVFIYP
+36 
-51 HMRVYKKGRIKMLTQ
+51 LTQ
-66 APRGTKDVLPDESYL
+66 APRGTRDVLPDESYL

-95 YGMREVRTPVIEHT
+95 HGIREVRTPVFEHT

-146 GVVRA
+146 GTVRA
-151 FIESGLCAQPLP
+151 FIESSLYAQPLP

-188 QFGVEVFGAPDASC
+188 QFGIEIFGAPDASC

-211 DVMGRL
+211 DVIGRM
-217 GVKGLMLRINSIG
+217 GVKNLMLRINSIG
-230 CPTCRET
+230 CPECRET
-237 YKRKLID
+237 YKKRLIE
-244 FLNERRDQLCK
+244 FLNERKGDLCK
-255 TCLDRMERNPLRVL
+255 DCLNRLERNPLRVL
-269 DCKEPGCK
+269 DCKEEGCK
-277 AATVG
+277 RATVG

-291 DDCRNHFDALKRY
+291 DECKTHFENLKRY
-304 LDALGIAYEVDSR
+304 LDAMGIKYEVDSR

-332 ITTVP
+332 ITKVP
-337 GEDGKPAGELTVCG
+337 GENGKPDSELTVCG

-368 GIGFGMGEERLIMV
+368 GIGFGMGTERLIMV
-382 MRQQGIAPVAPRLY
+382 MKQQGVQPEPPRLY
-396 DAFIVTMGADARV
+396 DAFIVTMGDDARV
-409 EGMLLAREL
+409 EGIKLAREL
-418 RAAGLRCD
+418 RANGIKCD

-432 SMKAQFKYAGKLGA
+432 SMKAQFKYANKLGA
-446 PVVAVLAGDEL
+446 PVVAVIAGDEL

-462 KLKDMAASEEHTVP
+462 KIKDMAKSEEHT
-476 RAQAVTEIARLAGK
+476 IARADVAVEIKKMLG
-490 A
+490 

>member
-1 MAEREIALRS
+1 ML
-11 AQAHDGFVRGAMRR
+11 
-25 AMALEAGWHRG
+25 
-36 LSSLHGAEDRVFIYP
+36 
-51 HMRVYKKGRIKMLTQ
+51 LTQ
-66 APRGTKDVLPDESYL
+66 APRGTRDVLPDESYL

-95 YGMREVRTPVIEHT
+95 HGIREVRTPVFEHT

-146 GVVRA
+146 GTVRA
-151 FIESGLCAQPLP
+151 FIESSLYAQPLP

-188 QFGVEVFGAPDASC
+188 QFGIEIFGAPDASC
-202 DAELISLAL
+202 DAELIALAL
-211 DVMGRL
+211 DVIGRM
-217 GVKGLMLRINSIG
+217 GVKNLMLRINSIG
-230 CPTCRET
+230 CPECRET
-237 YKRKLID
+237 YKKRLIE
-244 FLNERRDQLCK
+244 FLNERKGNLCK
-255 TCLDRMERNPLRVL
+255 DCLNRLERNPLRVL
-269 DCKEPGCK
+269 DCKEEGCK
-277 AATVG
+277 RATVG

-291 DDCRNHFDALKRY
+291 DECKTHFENLKRY
-304 LDALGIAYEVDSR
+304 LDAMGIAYEVDSR

-332 ITTVP
+332 ITKVP
-337 GEDGKPAGELTVCG
+337 GENGKPDSELTVCG

-368 GIGFGMGEERLIMV
+368 GIGFGMGTERLIMV
-382 MRQQGIAPVAPRLY
+382 MKQQGVQPEPPRLY
-396 DAFIVTMGADARV
+396 DAFIVTMGDDARA
-409 EGMLLAREL
+409 EGIKLAREL
-418 RAAGLRCD
+418 RANGVKCD

-432 SMKAQFKYAGKLGA
+432 SMKAQFKYANKLGA
-446 PVVAVLAGDEL
+446 PVVAVIAGDEL

-462 KLKDMAASEEHTVP
+462 KIKDMAKSEEHT
-476 RAQAVTEIARLAGK
+476 IARADVAAEIKKMLG
-490 A
+490 

>member
-1 MAEREIALRS
+1 ML
-11 AQAHDGFVRGAMRR
+11 
-25 AMALEAGWHRG
+25 
-36 LSSLHGAEDRVFIYP
+36 
-51 HMRVYKKGRIKMLTQ
+51 LTQ
-66 APRGTKDVLPDESYL
+66 APRGTRDVLPDESYL

-95 YGMREVRTPVIEHT
+95 HGIREVRTPVFEHT

-146 GVVRA
+146 GTVRA
-151 FIESGLCAQPLP
+151 FIESSLYAQPLP

-188 QFGVEVFGAPDASC
+188 QFGIEIFGAPDASC

-211 DVMGRL
+211 DVIGRM
-217 GVKGLMLRINSIG
+217 GVKNLMLRINSIG
-230 CPTCRET
+230 CPECRET
-237 YKRKLID
+237 YKKRLIE
-244 FLNERRDQLCK
+244 FLNERKGDLCK
-255 TCLDRMERNPLRVL
+255 DCLNRLERNPLRVL
-269 DCKEPGCK
+269 DCKEEGCK
-277 AATVG
+277 RATVG

-291 DDCRNHFDALKRY
+291 DECKTHFENLKRY
-304 LDALGIAYEVDSR
+304 LDAMGIAYEVDSR

-332 ITTVP
+332 ITKVP
-337 GEDGKPAGELTVCG
+337 GENGKPDSELTVCG

-359 EQVGGPKCA
+359 EQVGCPKCA
-368 GIGFGMGEERLIMV
+368 GIGFGMGTERLIMV
-382 MRQQGIAPVAPRLY
+382 MKQQGVQPEPPRLY
-396 DAFIVTMGADARV
+396 DAFIVTMGDDARV
-409 EGMLLAREL
+409 EGEL
-418 RAAGLRCD
+418 RANGVKCD

-432 SMKAQFKYAGKLGA
+432 SMKAQFKYANKLGA
-446 PVVAVLAGDEL
+446 PVVAVIAGDEL

-462 KLKDMAASEEHTVP
+462 KIKDMAKSEEHT
-476 RAQAVTEIARLAGK
+476 IARADVAAEIKKMLG
-490 A
+490 

>member
-1 MAEREIALRS
+1 ML
-11 AQAHDGFVRGAMRR
+11 
-25 AMALEAGWHRG
+25 
-36 LSSLHGAEDRVFIYP
+36 
-51 HMRVYKKGRIKMLTQ
+51 LTQ
-66 APRGTKDVLPDESYL
+66 APRGTRDVLPDESYL

-95 YGMREVRTPVIEHT
+95 HGIREVRTPVFEHT

-146 GVVRA
+146 GTVRA
-151 FIESGLCAQPLP
+151 FIESSLYAQPLP

-188 QFGVEVFGAPDASC
+188 QFGIEIFGAPDASC

-211 DVMGRL
+211 DVIGRM
-217 GVKGLMLRINSIG
+217 GVKNLMLRINSIG
-230 CPTCRET
+230 CPECRET
-237 YKRKLID
+237 YKKRLIE
-244 FLNERRDQLCK
+244 FLNERKGDLCK
-255 TCLDRMERNPLRVL
+255 DCLNRLERNPLRVL
-269 DCKEPGCK
+269 DCKEEGCK
-277 AATVG
+277 RATVG

-291 DDCRNHFDALKRY
+291 DECKTHFENLKRY
-304 LDALGIAYEVDSR
+304 LDAMGIAYEVDSR
-317 IVRGLDYYTK
+317 IVRDLDYYTK

-332 ITTVP
+332 ITKVP
-337 GEDGKPAGELTVCG
+337 GENGKPDSELTVCG

-368 GIGFGMGEERLIMV
+368 GIGFGMGTERLIMV
-382 MRQQGIAPVAPRLY
+382 MKQQGVQPEPPRLY
-396 DAFIVTMGADARV
+396 DAFIVTMGDDARV
-409 EGMLLAREL
+409 EGIKLAREL
-418 RAAGLRCD
+418 RANGVKCD

-432 SMKAQFKYAGKLGA
+432 SMKAQFKYANKLGA
-446 PVVAVLAGDEL
+446 PVVAVIAGDEL

-462 KLKDMAASEEHTVP
+462 KIKDMAKSEEHT
-476 RAQAVTEIARLAGK
+476 IARADVAAEIKKMLG
-490 A
+490 

>member
-1 MAEREIALRS
+1 ML
-11 AQAHDGFVRGAMRR
+11 
-25 AMALEAGWHRG
+25 
-36 LSSLHGAEDRVFIYP
+36 
-51 HMRVYKKGRIKMLTQ
+51 LTQ
-66 APRGTKDVLPDESYL
+66 APRGTRDVLPDESYL

-95 YGMREVRTPVIEHT
+95 HGIREVRTPVFEHT

-146 GVVRA
+146 GTVRA
-151 FIESGLCAQPLP
+151 FIESSLYAQPLP

-188 QFGVEVFGAPDASC
+188 QFGIEIFGAPDASC

-211 DVMGRL
+211 DVIGRM
-217 GVKGLMLRINSIG
+217 GVKNLMLRINSIG
-230 CPTCRET
+230 CPECRET
-237 YKRKLID
+237 YKKRLIE
-244 FLNERRDQLCK
+244 FLNERKGDLCK
-255 TCLDRMERNPLRVL
+255 DCLNRLERNPLRVL
-269 DCKEPGCK
+269 DCKEEGCK
-277 AATVG
+277 RATVG

-291 DDCRNHFDALKRY
+291 DECKTHFENLKRY
-304 LDALGIAYEVDSR
+304 LDAMGIKYEVDSR

-332 ITTVP
+332 ITKVP
-337 GEDGKPAGELTVCG
+337 GENGKPDSELTVCG

-368 GIGFGMGEERLIMV
+368 GIGFGMGTERLIMV
-382 MRQQGIAPVAPRLY
+382 MKQQGVQPEPPRLY
-396 DAFIVTMGADARV
+396 DAFIVTMGDDARV
-409 EGMLLAREL
+409 EGIKLAREL
-418 RAAGLRCD
+418 RANGIKCD

-432 SMKAQFKYAGKLGA
+432 SMKAQFKYANKLGA
-446 PVVAVLAGDEL
+446 PVVAVIAGDEL
-457 AQGVV
+457 AQSVV
-462 KLKDMAASEEHTVP
+462 KIKDMAKSEEHT
-476 RAQAVTEIARLAGK
+476 IARADVAAEIKKMLG
-490 A
+490 

>member
-1 MAEREIALRS
+1 
-11 AQAHDGFVRGAMRR
+11 
-25 AMALEAGWHRG
+25 
-36 LSSLHGAEDRVFIYP
+36 
-51 HMRVYKKGRIKMLTQ
+51 MLTQ
-66 APRGTKDVLPDESYL
+66 APRGTKDVLPQESYL
-81 WQLIEKTQR
+81 WQLIESTQR

-95 YGMREVRTPVIEHT
+95 HGIREVRTPVFEHT

-126 MYTFKDR
+126 MYTFRDR

-146 GVVRA
+146 GTVRA
-151 FIESGLCAQPLP
+151 FIESSLCSQPLP

-202 DAELISLAL
+202 DAELIALAL
-211 DVMGRL
+211 EVIGRM
-217 GVKGLMLRINSIG
+217 GVKNLMLRINSIG
-230 CPTCRET
+230 CPECRET
-237 YKRKLID
+237 YKRNLIE
-244 FLNERRDQLCK
+244 FLNARRDKLCK
-255 TCLDRMERNPLRVL
+255 TCLERLERNPLRVL

-277 AATVG
+277 EATVG
-282 APSILDNLC
+282 APSILDSLC
-291 DDCRNHFDALKRY
+291 DDCQKHFDNLKRY

-332 ITTVP
+332 ITHVP
-337 GEDGKPAGELTVCG
+337 GEDGRPASELTVCG

-368 GIGFGMGEERLIMV
+368 GIGFGMGTERLIMV
-382 MRQQGIAPVAPRLY
+382 MKQQGIEPPEPRLY
-396 DAFIVTMGADARV
+396 DAFIVTLGDEARA
-409 EGMLLAREL
+409 EGLKLAREL
-418 RAAGLRCD
+418 RAQGIRCD

-432 SMKAQFKYAGKLGA
+432 SMKAQFKYAGKLA
-446 PVVAVLAGDEL
+446 VPAVAVIAGDEL

-462 KLKDMAASEEHTVP
+462 KLKDMRKSEEQTVP
-476 RAQAVTEIARLAGK
+476 RSEVAAAVRSIIG
-490 A
+490 

>member
-1 MAEREIALRS
+1 ML
-11 AQAHDGFVRGAMRR
+11 
-25 AMALEAGWHRG
+25 
-36 LSSLHGAEDRVFIYP
+36 
-51 HMRVYKKGRIKMLTQ
+51 LTQ
-66 APRGTKDVLPDESYL
+66 APRGTRDVLPDESYL

-95 YGMREVRTPVIEHT
+95 HGIREVRTPVFEHT

-146 GVVRA
+146 GTVRA
-151 FIESGLCAQPLP
+151 FIESSLYAQPLP

-188 QFGVEVFGAPDASC
+188 QFGIEIFGAPDASC

-211 DVMGRL
+211 DVIGRM
-217 GVKGLMLRINSIG
+217 GVKNLMLRINSIG
-230 CPTCRET
+230 CPECRET
-237 YKRKLID
+237 YKKRLIE
-244 FLNERRDQLCK
+244 FLNERKGDLCK
-255 TCLDRMERNPLRVL
+255 DCLNRLERNPLRVL
-269 DCKEPGCK
+269 DCKEEGCK
-277 AATVG
+277 RATVG

-291 DDCRNHFDALKRY
+291 DECKTHFENLKRY
-304 LDALGIAYEVDSR
+304 LDAMGIAYEVDSR

-332 ITTVP
+332 ITKVP
-337 GEDGKPAGELTVCG
+337 GENCKHDSELTVCG

-368 GIGFGMGEERLIMV
+368 GIGFGMGTERLIMV
-382 MRQQGIAPVAPRLY
+382 MKQQGVQPAPPRLY
-396 DAFIVTMGADARV
+396 DAFIVTMGDDARV
-409 EGMLLAREL
+409 EGIKLAREL
-418 RAAGLRCD
+418 RANGVKCD

-432 SMKAQFKYAGKLGA
+432 SMKAQFKYANKLGA
-446 PVVAVLAGDEL
+446 PVVAVIAGDEL

-462 KLKDMAASEEHTVP
+462 KIKDMAKSEEHT
-476 RAQAVTEIARLAGK
+476 IARADVAAEIKKMLG
-490 A
+490 

>member
-1 MAEREIALRS
+1 ML
-11 AQAHDGFVRGAMRR
+11 
-25 AMALEAGWHRG
+25 
-36 LSSLHGAEDRVFIYP
+36 
-51 HMRVYKKGRIKMLTQ
+51 LTQ
-66 APRGTKDVLPDESYL
+66 APRGTRDVLPDESYL

-95 YGMREVRTPVIEHT
+95 HGIREVRTPVFEHT

-146 GVVRA
+146 GTVRA
-151 FIESGLCAQPLP
+151 FIESSLYAQPLP

-188 QFGVEVFGAPDASC
+188 QFGIEIFGAPDVQC
-202 DAELISLAL
+202 DAGLLAL
-211 DVMGRL
+211 ALYVIGRM
-217 GVKGLMLRINSIG
+217 GVKNLMLRINSIG
-230 CPTCRET
+230 CPECRET
-237 YKRKLID
+237 YKKRRIE
-244 FLNERRDQLCK
+244 FLNERKGDLCK
-255 TCLDRMERNPLRVL
+255 DCLNRLERNPLRVL
-269 DCKEPGCK
+269 DCKEEGCK
-277 AATVG
+277 RATVG

-291 DDCRNHFDALKRY
+291 DECKTHFENLKRY
-304 LDALGIAYEVDSR
+304 LDAMGIAYEVDSR

-332 ITTVP
+332 ITKVP
-337 GEDGKPAGELTVCG
+337 GENGKPDSELTVCG

-368 GIGFGMGEERLIMV
+368 GIGFGMGTERLIMV
-382 MRQQGIAPVAPRLY
+382 MKQQGVQPEPPRLY
-396 DAFIVTMGADARV
+396 DAFIVTMGDDARV
-409 EGMLLAREL
+409 EGIKLAREL
-418 RAAGLRCD
+418 RANGVKCD

-432 SMKAQFKYAGKLGA
+432 SMKAQFKYANKLGA
-446 PVVAVLAGDEL
+446 PVVAVIAGDEL

-462 KLKDMAASEEHTVP
+462 KIKDMAKSEEHT
-476 RAQAVTEIARLAGK
+476 IARADVAAEIKKMLG
-490 A
+490 